1 MSPARTTMQPSHQRP
16 QGHHHDRERT
26 AEAAARREAESH
38 AQPHVDD
45 RAPEPAEA
53 RDAIEMLETR
63 VAELT
68 VQLAEANELRLRA
81 VADFQNYQRR
91 MADAE
96 LRLLGAGIVSTAR
109 HVIPVIEH
117 FDLAIAQDP
126 AKMNAQA
133 AHEGLRMLR
142 DELVKSLEKSG
153 VEAIAPSAGDEFDP
167 KTHEAVMQQAA
178 PGVASGR
185 VASTFQAGYRMGDT
199 VIRAAK
205 VAVTP

>member
-1 MSPARTTMQPSHQRP
+1 MQPSHQRP
-16 QGHHHDRERT
+16 QGHHHERER
-26 AEAAARREAESH
+26 AQEDAKRHEAESH

-53 RDAIEMLETR
+53 RDCIESLEIR

-81 VADFQNYQRR
+81 VADFQNFQRR
-91 MADAE
+91 MAEAE
-96 LRLLGAGIVSTAR
+96 IRLLGSGIVSTAR

-117 FDLAIAQDP
+117 FDLALTQDP

-133 AHEGLRMLR
+133 AHDGLRMLR
-142 DELVKSLEKSG
+142 DELMKALEKAG
-153 VEAIAPSAGDEFDP
+153 VEAIAPRTGDAFDP
-167 KTHEAVMQQAA
+167 KLHEAIMQQPA
-178 PGVASGR
+178 PGVASGH
-185 VASTFQAGYRMGDT
+185 VAHTFQAGFRFGDT

-205 VAVTP
+205 VAVAP